1 MAGGGMMLE
10 LPEPYYRDD
19 SVTIYHARMEEI
31 LPALDLSG
39 VAMVLA
45 DPPYGIG
52 IQDNGG
58 GARRNAV
65 GTNGRSYP
73 GVIHGDREPYC
84 PPPALLSL
92 VDHAA
97 CVFWGANNYSDALPR
112 SQGWLVW
119 DKRPSGLVRTFAD
132 GELAWTN
139 RDAALRIFRHTW
151 DGYDRATER
160 GSHVHPNQKP
170 VALMKWC
177 IGLMRLDPGA
187 LILDPYTGSG
197 PVLRA
202 AKDLGFRAIGIDSL
216 EWCCARAAER
226 CRQET
231 LPLETSA

>member
-1 MAGGGMMLE
+1 LN
-10 LPEPYYRDD
+10 LPAPYYQDEAVQVFHGRCEDI
-19 SVTIYHARMEEI
+19 V
-31 LPALDLSG
+31 PCLDLSE

-73 GVIHGDREPYC
+73 GVIDGDRQPYAVPVELSC
-84 PPPALLSL
+84 LLS
-92 VDHAA
+92 HAS
-97 CVFWGANNYSDALPR
+97 CVFWGANNYSDCLPR

-119 DKRPSGLVRTFAD
+119 DKRPSGLLRTFAD

-139 RDAALRIFRHTW
+139 WDTCLRIFRHTW
-151 DGYDRATER
+151 DGFDRASER
-160 GSHVHPNQKP
+160 GDHVHPNQKP

-177 IGLMRLDPGA
+177 LGLAKLEPGA
-187 LILDPYTGSG
+187 LVLDPYTGSG
-197 PVLRA
+197 PVLAA
-202 AKDLGFRAIGIDSL
+202 AKVMGYRAIGIDSL

-226 CRQET
+226 CRQGA
-231 LPLETSA
+231 LPLAEVNP